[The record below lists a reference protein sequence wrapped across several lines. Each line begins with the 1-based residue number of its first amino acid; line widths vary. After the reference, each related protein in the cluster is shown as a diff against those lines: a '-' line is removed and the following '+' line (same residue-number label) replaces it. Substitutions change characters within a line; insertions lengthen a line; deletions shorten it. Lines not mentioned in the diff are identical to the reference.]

1 VLVAEHHHRNQ
12 ASAVPLVVDKFS
24 PAVVTHH
31 RAPREP
37 ARPVVA
43 LRRAVLVLQQQR
55 HDYWLTVS
63 ELMIDSFYQ
72 R

>member
-1 VLVAEHHHRNQ
+1 
-12 ASAVPLVVDKFS
+12 
-24 PAVVTHH
+24 VTHH